1 LIRRRSEARERIGA
15 VPAARRPPL
24 PIPENPPPGPF
35 RRGFFASPLRGPW
48 LTSII
53 GSSLL
58 PLIVICAVTGFL
70 SHAAY
75 DPRPAG
81 FSLYFFNWPSGPTYL
96 YSVTQGL
103 HVITGLAAIPILL
116 AKLWSVIPKL
126 FEWPPVL
133 SVAHGLE
140 RLALAMLVGGA
151 LFVFFTGVLN
161 IQVYY
166 AWSFSFIPAHYYGS
180 FVFLAGLALHLG
192 VKAPVI
198 FRAYREHGLA
208 PLHQRLDSTL
218 AESPESDRMAAEAK
232 TGEETTTAPV
242 APGPPTV
249 SRRGLLGLV
258 GATSLGLAVMAAAQ
272 VIGGPLRPLGLLV
285 PRGRSVGS
293 GPNDFQINKTAAAA
307 GVGPAD
313 VGGDWRLV
321 LEGPRRVELSR
332 DELMAMPQATHRLPI
347 ACVEGWTTVQSWTG
361 VPIRDLARMAGIEG
375 PAQVLVESF
384 QKTGG
389 FTSTTLSPNKVA
401 NPRALLAL
409 RVNGAD
415 LSLDHGFPARII
427 VPALPGVRNIKWV
440 GNMAF
445 SAPTEA

>member
-1 LIRRRSEARERIGA
+1 M
-15 VPAARRPPL
+15 PAARRPPL

-218 AESPESDRMAAEAK
+218 AES
-232 TGEETTTAPV
+232 
-242 APGPPTV
+242 
-249 SRRGLLGLV
+249 
-258 GATSLGLAVMAAAQ
+258 
-272 VIGGPLRPLGLLV
+272 
-285 PRGRSVGS
+285 
-293 GPNDFQINKTAAAA
+293 
-307 GVGPAD
+307 
-313 VGGDWRLV
+313 
-321 LEGPRRVELSR
+321 
-332 DELMAMPQATHRLPI
+332 
-347 ACVEGWTTVQSWTG
+347 
-361 VPIRDLARMAGIEG
+361 
-375 PAQVLVESF
+375 
-384 QKTGG
+384 
-389 FTSTTLSPNKVA
+389 
-401 NPRALLAL
+401 
-409 RVNGAD
+409 
-415 LSLDHGFPARII
+415 
-427 VPALPGVRNIKWV
+427 
-440 GNMAF
+440 
-445 SAPTEA
+445 